1 MAKIEGSIYCKKCG
15 SEIKWC
21 YLIPQ
26 HISETRFLQAE
37 IVPEDTIL
45 LNSNPVKNKVKL
57 RCRNCD
63 CLNVIDKMSGRGEH
77 YDIDSMS

>member
-1 MAKIEGSIYCKKCG
+1 MARIEGSIYCKECG

-37 IVPEDTIL
+37 TVPEDSIL
-45 LNSNPVKNKVKL
+45 VSKDPLKNKVKIH
-57 RCRNCD
+57 CGNCD
-63 CLNVIDKMSGRGEH
+63 CHNEIVEDGDGR
-77 YDIDSMS
+77 